1 MVFLSISLLCGV
13 WFWVLFKYKQEWE
26 PKCVTNRWGHNQEDS
41 DWADNWC
48 FILVVTYVTLCW
60 LSNWFTN
67 LLHCQIGQYIK
78 TKICVQATKNGS
90 MFLGFKAYGYGLIF
104 YMDYNLLGLQGS
116 FSSRQSLSSY
126 VLFGK
131 KPDLWSSIIE
141 MLSHLKRRNDKL
153 RKMCKLLKKV
163 LQ

>member
-1 MVFLSISLLCGV
+1 MVFLWISLLCGV

-48 FILVVTYVTLCW
+48 FIQVVTYVTLCW

-78 TKICVQATKNGS
+78 TNICVKATNNGS
-90 MFLGFKAYGYGLIF
+90 MFLGFKSYWHISCALAGKPQTYQTVNLDGWAEVQQTLPHHARLSCPRKPRWGHPNIWTFTMLQLI
-104 YMDYNLLGLQGS
+104 S
-116 FSSRQSLSSY
+116 
-126 VLFGK
+126 V
-131 KPDLWSSIIE
+131 I
-141 MLSHLKRRNDKL
+141 H
-153 RKMCKLLKKV
+153 
-163 LQ
+163 